1 MPHAPD
7 PPRAAGGFP
16 ATRASLVADLAAGE
30 PGVRERARARVV
42 ETYWKPVYKYLRLRW
57 RLEPEDAEDLTQG
70 FFAAA
75 LERGWLERY
84 DAERAR
90 FRTWLRLGVDGHA
103 ANERKAARR
112 LKRGG
117 EIAHVP
123 LDFGAAEAE
132 VLRADAPAPDDPEEL
147 FRREWV
153 RSLFALAVEELRAK
167 LESAGRQAVW
177 RAFER
182 YDLEGPPPGGKLTYA
197 DLARELDVP
206 VTKVTND
213 LHAARRA
220 FRECVLTRLAGL
232 CATAEEF
239 RDEAR
244 ALLGADLP

>member
-1 MPHAPD
+1 MPRAPE

-16 ATRASLVADLAAGE
+16 ATRASLVADLSAGA
-30 PGVRERARARVV
+30 PDVRDRARARVV

-57 RLEPEDAEDLTQG
+57 RLQPEDAEDLTQG
-70 FFAAA
+70 FFASA

-103 ANERKAARR
+103 ANQRKAASR

-117 EIAHVP
+117 AIAHVP
-123 LDFGAAEAE
+123 VDFESAEAE
-132 VLRADAPAPDDPEEL
+132 VLRADAPAPGDPEEL

-153 RSLFALAVEELRAK
+153 RSLFALAVEDLRAK
-167 LESAGRQAVW
+167 LDGTGRTAAW

-182 YDLEGPPPGGKLTYA
+182 YDLDGPPPGGKLTYA
-197 DLARELDVP
+197 DLARDLEVP

-220 FRECVLTRLAGL
+220 FRECVLARLAGL
-232 CATAEEF
+232 CATPEEF

-244 ALLGADLP
+244 SLLGTDPP